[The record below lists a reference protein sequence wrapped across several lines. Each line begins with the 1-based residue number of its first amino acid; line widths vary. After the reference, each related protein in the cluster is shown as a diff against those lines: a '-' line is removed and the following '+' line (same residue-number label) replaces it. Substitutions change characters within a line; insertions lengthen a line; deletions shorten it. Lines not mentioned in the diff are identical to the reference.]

1 MCIAYFTQT
10 FAQDLSASVTVPPLP
25 DRPQPSTILT
35 ENNLTIEPY
44 FDKIIQGQA
53 KLIHVYG
60 PDLVGVSM
68 LFLGDLTNFWS
79 VPNDGYY
86 GLISVNMELTPNS
99 YDLLIYGYYQ
109 DDTQATI
116 KVTIPV
122 SQGEFIH
129 QKIELS
135 SDKAHLADPSVERH
149 ELAHLESIT
158 SNLTNV
164 TLWDDNGFH
173 IPLDATLASPFGAF
187 RIYNGFAHSRH
198 TGWDMKAILG
208 TSIAA
213 TASGRVAFAEPLDIR
228 GNYVL
233 IDHGFGIYS
242 GYAHLSEI
250 LVAEGDTITA
260 GQIIG
265 KVGTTGRSEGSHFHW
280 DMSING
286 SWVDGIDFTK
296 LWIPLPIPSATN
308 TGNS

>member
-1 MCIAYFTQT
+1 MI
-10 FAQDLSASVTVPPLP
+10 LSKYSSIVTLFSLP

-35 ENNLTIEPY
+35 ENNVTIELY

-68 LFLGDLTNFWS
+68 LFLGNLTDFWS

-86 GLISVNMELTPNS
+86 GLISVNMELPPNS
-99 YDLLIYGYYQ
+99 YDLLIYGHYQ
-109 DDTQATI
+109 DSTQAII
-116 KVTIPV
+116 KVTVPV

-135 SDKAHLADPSVERH
+135 SGKVYLADPSVERK
-149 ELAHLESIT
+149 ELALLESIT
-158 SNLTNV
+158 SNLTNLI
-164 TLWDDNGFH
+164 LWDDNGFR
-173 IPLDATLASPFGAF
+173 IPIDATLASPFGAF

-208 TSIAA
+208 TPLSA
-213 TASGRVAFAEPLDIR
+213 TASGRVVFAGVLDIR

-233 IDHGFGIYS
+233 IDHGYGIYS
-242 GYAHLSEI
+242 GYAHLSKI
-250 LVAEGDTITA
+250 LVADGDTIIA

-265 KVGTTGRSEGSHFHW
+265 KVGTSGRSEGSHFHW

-296 LWIPLPIPSATN
+296 LWIPLPIPSATI